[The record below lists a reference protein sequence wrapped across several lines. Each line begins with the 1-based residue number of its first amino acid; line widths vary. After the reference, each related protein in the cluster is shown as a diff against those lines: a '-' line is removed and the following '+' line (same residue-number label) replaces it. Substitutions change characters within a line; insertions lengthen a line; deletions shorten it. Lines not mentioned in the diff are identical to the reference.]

1 VGRLPV
7 RTVGE
12 ASIIVSKIVG
22 YGQSGQGMNEVL
34 LVADM
39 PGEDFDFE
47 KAGTELIS
55 LFPEDIKVWGI
66 SRVRFSDDVRVR
78 TALMENLN
86 AGNLMVNYV
95 GHGSLAFFVN
105 MTCLNGFFQDVYTTS
120 LAEVLLKAPGGGAVA
135 VWASSGLTEP
145 DKQLLMN
152 KRLIKLLFDGQ
163 GLTIGEAAMRAKAA
177 TGDQDIRR
185 TWILFG
191 DPSTKLKP

>member
-1 VGRLPV
+1 
-7 RTVGE
+7 
-12 ASIIVSKIVG
+12 
-22 YGQSGQGMNEVL
+22 
-34 LVADM
+34 M

-47 KAGTELIS
+47 KAGTELFS
-55 LFPEDIKVWGI
+55 LFPQNIKVWGI
-66 SRVRFSDDVRVR
+66 SRVQFANDMQVR
-78 TALMENLN
+78 TALMQNLN

-95 GHGSLAFFVN
+95 GHGSVEVWRGNIFAAADAERLSNGSRLAFFVN

-120 LAEVLLKAPGGGAVA
+120 LAEELLKAPGGGAVA

-152 KRLIKLLFDGQ
+152 KALIRLLFNGE

-185 TWILFG
+185 TWVLFG
-191 DPSTKLKP
+191 DPSTKLKD